1 MPELSNNL
9 YVIDTSALLSI
20 FYKDERDS
28 EKGQQADESLLLK
41 SKQSQLIFRHFFFFL
56 SAVFLVTESKSSNK

>member
-56 SAVFLVTESKSSNK
+56 SAVFLVTKSKSSNK